1 MKIGT
6 KQILSVILIIAFI
19 ASVQACTGSNSS
31 QSITQT
37 ATDEVSPNSQFFEVS
52 SFTINPPEANTG
64 VQIIATARITNIGS
78 TTNKYSPRLRID
90 DVTKEVLP
98 SFLVLEDVEITA
110 GTTELLSFVF
120 SSNTPGT
127 FKATWGELAAEFTV
141 VGGGNN
147 DVGNNNVDIKVA
159 APDFTSLDVVTDQE
173 ITLSSFKGS
182 AVLLNFVNYG
192 CDPSLNEV
200 VSEQLMAIRE
210 LQDQRGDFVPVSVFC
225 GCCPEDVLRD
235 FAEQNSFIW
244 PWILDSDY
252 SIVNDYASYLRTYGY
267 PTLIFIDQE
276 QYIREVAGS
285 TSIADLSAKLDQI
298 IGINN

>member
-19 ASVQACTGSNSS
+19 GSVQACTSSNSS
-31 QSITQT
+31 QSIPQT
-37 ATDEVSPNSQFFEVS
+37 TTDEASSNPQLFEVS
-52 SFTINPPEANTG
+52 SFSINPPQANTG

-78 TTNKYSPRLRID
+78 TTDKYSPRLRID

-98 SFLVLEDVEITA
+98 SFLVLDDVEITA
-110 GTTELLSFVF
+110 GTAELLSFVF
-120 SSNTPGT
+120 SSNTSGT
-127 FKATWGELAAEFTV
+127 FKATWGKLAAEFTV

-147 DVGNNNVDIKVA
+147 DAGKNNVDIKVA
-159 APDFTSLDVVTDQE
+159 VPDFNSLDVVTDQE

-200 VSEQLMAIRE
+200 VSEQLMVIRE
-210 LQDQRGDFVPVSVFC
+210 LQDQRDDFVPVSVFC
-225 GCCPEDVLRD
+225 GCCPEDVLRE

-252 SIVNDYASYLRTYGY
+252 SIVNDYESYLRTYGY

-285 TSIADLSAKLDQI
+285 TSIADLSTKLDQV